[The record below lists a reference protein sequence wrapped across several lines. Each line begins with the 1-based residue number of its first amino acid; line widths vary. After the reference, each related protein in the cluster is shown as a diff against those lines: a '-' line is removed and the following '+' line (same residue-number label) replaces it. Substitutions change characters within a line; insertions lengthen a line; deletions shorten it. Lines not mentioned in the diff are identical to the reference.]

1 MFGVASVSQWL
12 SGVACLLQAEGGRA
26 LWKCGSS
33 GAAAAEGGQC
43 LQSTHLTLACM
54 LHWTVCAQE
63 FAAYKDHMS
72 SLLEQERGLNRKL
85 RRMIE

>member
-1 MFGVASVSQWL
+1 MLTQHCSTDTRLLTTLIGL
-12 SGVACLLQAEGGRA
+12 LCAC
-26 LWKCGSS
+26 
-33 GAAAAEGGQC
+33 
-43 LQSTHLTLACM
+43 
-54 LHWTVCAQE
+54 VCAQE